1 MQLLTLSSEAEAA
14 GKQPS
19 LYNRYIPAHSRASFV
34 VRSAVCVPCECIIQ
48 GIHHIPASLEKA
60 VTGTG
65 FILLAEFFLQFICN
79 ELHDLFVMVLKCF
92 QHSGSGLQSH
102 SACA

>member
-14 GKQPS
+14 GEQPS
-19 LYNRYIPAHSRASFV
+19 LYNRYIPAHSRASLV

-48 GIHHIPASLEKA
+48 GIHHVPACLEKA

-65 FILLAEFFLQFICN
+65 FILLAEFFLQFIGN
-79 ELHDLFVMVLKCF
+79 ALPDLFVMVLKCF
-92 QHSGSGLQSH
+92 QHSSSGLQSH
-102 SACA
+102 NAGA